1 MGAFGPFKKKRVR
14 FDVSQLKVTP
24 GFWKG
29 QLSLIPR
36 TTLECSH
43 PMPSGLPN
51 TVTTKSTPTDL
62 PDTPR
67 TATAM
72 QERHGGHGR
81 THTQSALEATKGTS
95 ASLSCLRFPP
105 AAETPRTMVP
115 KRAVL
120 MLAAAS
126 PGNLLEMR
134 VLRPHTLRKGP
145 AICGLTRPLE
155 VWDTGSFDML

>member
-1 MGAFGPFKKKRVR
+1 MKEGKYRRPDTPMGAFGPFKKKRVR

-29 QLSLIPR
+29 QLSLMPR

-62 PDTPR
+62 PDAPWSAG
-67 TATAM
+67 TARGTRANPHPVGL
-72 QERHGGHGR
+72 RSHKGH
-81 THTQSALEATKGTS
+81 QCLLE
-95 ASLSCLRFPP
+95 LVDIRFPP
-105 AAETPRTMVP
+105 AAETPRMMVP

-126 PGNLLEMR
+126 PG
-134 VLRPHTLRKGP
+134 G
-145 AICGLTRPLE
+145 IC
-155 VWDTGSFDML
+155 